1 MCHAHVRDLIRS
13 HTPFSVPDKIR
24 IHTDTTQFMDIKAGD
39 CIAVEGRLF
48 YVKGEEFEGRFGL
61 DGEPKFWVKRVI
73 DLHDGTPKILKL
85 AFFESFFMHLGE
97 ERIRCFRS
105 PHKES
110 RILER
115 TAGDGRFM
123 QGYTLYDD
131 AGNPVRVI
139 ERIAAKTFYDLIHE
153 LEMDHETYYE
163 EVFPG
168 IFSNL
173 MKAFYAIKDLHQ
185 MGEIHG
191 DIRNDHLLIEH
202 DGGRY
207 RWIDFDYTYE
217 WPGQPYGVDLFGL
230 GNILLFAA
238 GKGFHTLHDF
248 KSSKS
253 PFHAVLSDLRE
264 DDFSLFFPNRLM
276 NLKKIFPYVRETL
289 NKVLMH
295 FAAGAEVFYESA
307 HEFIED
313 LEIAFRSFLWEV
325 PYGS

>member
-1 MCHAHVRDLIRS
+1 MPVSHVRHLIRH
-13 HTPFSVPDKIR
+13 HTPFSVPENIR

-39 CIAVEGRLF
+39 CIAVQDRLF

-61 DGEPKFWVKRVI
+61 DGEPKFWVKRVV
-73 DLHDGTPKILKL
+73 DLRDGSGKILKL

-115 TAGDGRFM
+115 TAGDTRFM
-123 QGYTLYDD
+123 QGVTLYDE
-131 AGNPVRVI
+131 AHNPVRVI
-139 ERIAAKTFYDLIHE
+139 ERIAGTTFYDLVHN
-153 LEMDHETYYE
+153 LLMDHETYYY

-168 IFSNL
+168 ILTNL

-191 DIRNDHLLIEH
+191 DIRNDHLIVEH
-202 DGGRY
+202 ATGRY

-238 GKGFHTLHDF
+238 GKGFHTLHDL
-248 KSSKS
+248 KSPRS
-253 PFHAVLSDLRE
+253 PFHAALSTLRE
-264 DDFSLFFPNRLM
+264 EDFSLFFPNRLM
-276 NLKKIFPYVRETL
+276 NLKKIFPYLRETL

-295 FAAGAEVFYESA
+295 FAAGADVFYESA
-307 HEFIED
+307 QELMED

-325 PYGS
+325 PHGP

>member
-248 KSSKS
+248 KSSRS

>member
-1 MCHAHVRDLIRS
+1 MSLAHVRDLIRS
-13 HTPFSVPDKIR
+13 HTTLSVPEKIR
-24 IHTDTTQFMDIKAGD
+24 IHTDTTQFMDIRAGD

-73 DLHDGTPKILKL
+73 DLHDGKAKILKL

-131 AGNPVRVI
+131 VGNPVRVI
-139 ERIAAKTFYDLIHE
+139 ERIAAKTFYDLIHS
-153 LEMDHETYYE
+153 LEMDHETYYYE
-163 EVFPG
+163 IFPG

-248 KSSKS
+248 KSSRS
-253 PFHAVLSDLRE
+253 AYHGVLSELRE
-264 DDFSLFFPNRLM
+264 EDFSLFFPNRLM

>member
-264 DDFSLFFPNRLM
+264 DDFSLFFPNRLI

>member
-1 MCHAHVRDLIRS
+1 MSLSHVRDLIQC
-13 HTPFSVPDKIR
+13 HTPFSVPENIR
-24 IHTDTTQFMDIKAGD
+24 IYTDTTQFMDIKAGD
-39 CIAVEGRLF
+39 CIAVQNRLF
-48 YVKGEEFEGRFGL
+48 YVKGEELEGRFGL
-61 DGEPKFWVKRVI
+61 EGEPKFWVKRVV
-73 DLHDGTPKILKL
+73 DLHDGSVKILKL

-115 TAGDGRFM
+115 TASDTRFM
-123 QGYTLYDD
+123 QGVTLYDE
-131 AGNPVRVI
+131 ANNPVRLI
-139 ERIAAKTFYDLIHE
+139 ERIAGTTFYDLVNN
-153 LEMDHETYYE
+153 LPMDHETYYY

-168 IFSNL
+168 ILTHL

-191 DIRNDHLLIEH
+191 DIRNDHLIVEH
-202 DGGRY
+202 TTGRY

-230 GNILLFAA
+230 GNILLFAT
-238 GKGFHTLHDF
+238 GKGFHTLHDL
-248 KSSKS
+248 KSPRS
-253 PFHAVLSDLRE
+253 PFHAALPTLRE
-264 DDFSLFFPNRLM
+264 EDFSLFFPNRLM
-276 NLKKIFPYVRETL
+276 NLKKIFPYLRETL

-295 FAAGAEVFYESA
+295 FAAGADVFYESA
-307 HEFIED
+307 QEFMED

-325 PYGS
+325 PHGP

>member
-1 MCHAHVRDLIRS
+1 MTLSHIRDLIRA
-13 HTPFSVPDKIR
+13 HTYLSVPDKIR

-39 CIAVEGRLF
+39 CIAVQGHLF

-73 DLHDGTPKILKL
+73 DLQDGTSKILKL

-105 PHKES
+105 PQKES

-115 TAGDGRFM
+115 TAGDARFM

-139 ERIAAKTFYDLIHE
+139 ERIAGKTLYDLIQD
-153 LEMDHETYYE
+153 LDVDHETYYY

-168 IFSNL
+168 IFANL

-185 MGEIHG
+185 LGEIHG

-202 DGGRY
+202 NGGRY
-207 RWIDFDYTYE
+207 RWIDFDYTYD

-230 GNILLFAA
+230 GNILLFTA
-238 GKGFHTLHDF
+238 GKGFHTLHDM
-248 KSSKS
+248 KS
-253 PFHAVLSDLRE
+253 PRSPYRDALSDLRE
-264 DDFSLFFPNRLM
+264 EDFSLFFPNRLM
-276 NLKKIFPYVRETL
+276 NLKKIFPYLRETL

-295 FAAGAEVFYESA
+295 FAAGAEVFYDSA
-307 HEFIED
+307 HEFMED

-325 PYGS
+325 PHGP